1 MKEKLLG
8 KDLKEM
14 REAAIACGL
23 KAFVGNQLC
32 DWLYVKRIRSFD
44 EMTNIAKASREK
56 LAAKYEL
63 GKREPAGKA
72 VTSDGTTK

>member
-8 KDLKEM
+8 KDLEEM

-32 DWLYVKRIRSFD
+32 DWL
-44 EMTNIAKASREK
+44 
-56 LAAKYEL
+56 
-63 GKREPAGKA
+63 
-72 VTSDGTTK
+72 